1 MSYLYR
7 EAEKMNLIAI
17 AKQHKQKCRNSTCN
31 VTLCLLRITGER
43 AGLVFTDEEK
53 KVFI

>member
-1 MSYLYR
+1 MDYS

-17 AKQHKQKCRNSTCN
+17 AKQHKKNCRNSTCN

-43 AGLVFTDEEK
+43 AGLVFTEK
-53 KVFI
+53 EKEVFI